1 MQARITSS
9 TFSVPLLMCWCLF
22 PGVSVRQTRPRVHT
36 GTTPHAVRPWRLA
49 PSQGSPCYP
58 HPMDALLVQLPTIV
72 AVIGTGIALW
82 RSMSARLDRIE
93 GRMDRHLEWH
103 AQPSGK

>member
-1 MQARITSS
+1 MNAFLT
-9 TFSVPLLMCWCLF
+9 
-22 PGVSVRQTRPRVHT
+22 
-36 GTTPHAVRPWRLA
+36 
-49 PSQGSPCYP
+49 
-58 HPMDALLVQLPTIV
+58 QLPTIV

-103 AQPSGK
+103 ADTAHK